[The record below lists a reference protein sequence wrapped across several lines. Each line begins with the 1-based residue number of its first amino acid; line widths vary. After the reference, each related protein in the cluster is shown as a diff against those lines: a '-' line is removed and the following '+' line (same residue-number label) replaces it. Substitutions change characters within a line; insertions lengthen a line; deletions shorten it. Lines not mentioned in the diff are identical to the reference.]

1 MVAQT
6 PGCRA
11 RRSLR
16 RRPGT
21 KCQEWR
27 KKKRSV
33 PEGQDDCV
41 GAAFDSVTEL
51 STCQRDLCRL
61 TRENMIILSLRDG
74 LLFLRIPGTSCLA
87 WSLAL
92 RNAKRQHKIK
102 RNEGL
107 VGVFWGCGHRR
118 VGLEVGKTLGNG
130 VV

>member
-41 GAAFDSVTEL
+41 GAAFDSITEL
-51 STCQRDLCRL
+51 STCQHHLCRL
-61 TRENMIILSLRDG
+61 ARANMIVPSLRDG
-74 LLFLRIPGTSCLA
+74 LLFLYLIPGTSCLA
-87 WSLAL
+87 TIVQSL
-92 RNAKRQHKIK
+92 RD
-102 RNEGL
+102 NEDKP
-107 VGVFWGCGHRR
+107 R
-118 VGLEVGKTLGNG
+118 
-130 VV
+130 

>member
-21 KCQEWR
+21 KCLEWR

-41 GAAFDSVTEL
+41 GAAFDSITEL
-51 STCQRDLCRL
+51 STCQHDLCRL
-61 TRENMIILSLRDG
+61 TRENLITPSLPGRAP
-74 LLFLRIPGTSCLA
+74 FSYAIPGTSCQA
-87 WSLAL
+87 TIVQSLRDWEDKPQLSQRLRTEAL
-92 RNAKRQHKIK
+92 
-102 RNEGL
+102 G
-107 VGVFWGCGHRR
+107 
-118 VGLEVGKTLGNG
+118 
-130 VV
+130 

>member
-21 KCQEWR
+21 KCLEWC

-41 GAAFDSVTEL
+41 GAAFDSITEL
-51 STCQRDLCRL
+51 STCQHDLCRL
-61 TRENMIILSLRDG
+61 TRENMITPSLRDG
-74 LLFLRIPGTSCLA
+74 LLFLTPF
-87 WSLAL
+87 LAL
-92 RNAKRQHKIK
+92 RARLLSCSPSGT
-102 RNEGL
+102 R
-107 VGVFWGCGHRR
+107 
-118 VGLEVGKTLGNG
+118 KTNRD
-130 VV
+130 